1 MQCVRACKDC
11 VQDVH
16 EGVRASSPTTPH
28 PQPLLLPNHSS
39 SLTTP
44 PPQPLLL
51 PNHSSSPTTPP
62 AQPLLLPNHSSHP
75 TTTLPQPFFLPN
87 HSSYPTTTLH
97 QPLFLPNHFSSPTNP
112 PPRPLLLPCVHA
124 RRACMQVVR
133 AYTQGAC
140 ACKSCVRAC
149 VRARCACVHACKA
162 CVQALRTHNNKSSCY
177 CYNSILSP
185 QKNLAADLVPQKNVI
200 REARFGW
207 HARAFICCAHG
218 WFIWAIICRLCGVY
232 AA

>member
-1 MQCVRACKDC
+1 MKGVRACTACVRERSGCKLYVRTCRSHACVQGVRACKDC

-16 EGVRASSPTTPH
+16 EGVRASSA
-28 PQPLLLPNHSS
+28 
-39 SLTTP
+39 TTP
-44 PPQPLLL
+44 PPQPLVL
-51 PNHSSSPTTPP
+51 PNHSSCPTTPP

-133 AYTQGAC
+133 AYTP
-140 ACKSCVRAC
+140 
-149 VRARCACVHACKA
+149 RARAANTQQLIKLLQLRSTFLTTKERAACSFEV
-162 CVQALRTHNNKSSCY
+162 
-177 CYNSILSP
+177 
-185 QKNLAADLVPQKNVI
+185 
-200 REARFGW
+200 
-207 HARAFICCAHG
+207 
-218 WFIWAIICRLCGVY
+218 
-232 AA
+232 